1 MFQETKT
8 LVIADVGDSKAV
20 LVRRLAKPPRSTRLQ
35 AKVLQSLTTVEHGP
49 HEKST
54 SKKKNSAHKSGEE
67 SEDETSQTKH
77 RGAKHESEHK
87 GKLSG
92 SDDAI
97 NSSAETVSVMP
108 WEALV
113 LTESHNVSEDNNEDI
128 ERIKKQ
134 HGSKVGFTRGYIHP
148 TDGKYSFHA
157 LAMTRS
163 LGHKFLT
170 RIGVSFKPHIETVQL
185 DPNEDVYLVGGSD
198 GLWDCM
204 EDDEVIEIINN
215 NEHNLHTAALELV
228 KGALNAWRLH
238 FPNATEASE
247 KGTVTKAVT
256 LLDLIRINMMY
267 S

>member
-1 MFQETKT
+1 MHSQLYHTAVVALVFQETKT
-8 LVIADVGDSKAV
+8 LVVADVGDSKAV
-20 LVRRLAKPPRSTRLQ
+20 LVRRLNKPPRSTRLQ
-35 AKVLQSLTTVEHGP
+35 AKVLQAQTTVD

-54 SKKKNSAHKSGEE
+54 GKDSKKKNGSHKSGEE
-67 SEDETSQTKH
+67 SEDEASHNKQK
-77 RGAKHESEHK
+77 GAKKEPENK
-87 GKLSG
+87 AKLSG
-92 SDDAI
+92 SGDDTI
-97 NSSAETVSVMP
+97 NSSTETVAVMP

-185 DPNEDVYLVGGSD
+185 EPSEDVYLVGGSD

-204 EDDEVIEIINN
+204 EDDEAIEIINN
-215 NEHNLHTAALELV
+215 HDTNLQTASLELV

-247 KGTVTKAVT
+247 KGT
-256 LLDLIRINMMY
+256 LG
-267 S
+267 

>member
-1 MFQETKT
+1 M
-8 LVIADVGDSKAV
+8 VADVGDSKAV
-20 LVRRLAKPPRSTRLQ
+20 LVRRLNKPPRSTRLQ
-35 AKVLQSLTTVEHGP
+35 AKVLQAQTTVD

-54 SKKKNSAHKSGEE
+54 GKDSKKKNGSHKSGEE
-67 SEDETSQTKH
+67 SEDEASHNKQK
-77 RGAKHESEHK
+77 GAKKEPENK
-87 GKLSG
+87 AKLSG
-92 SDDAI
+92 SGDDTI
-97 NSSAETVSVMP
+97 NSSTETVAVMP

-185 DPNEDVYLVGGSD
+185 EPSEDVYLVGGSD

-204 EDDEVIEIINN
+204 EDDEAIEIINN
-215 NEHNLHTAALELV
+215 HDTNLQTASLELV

-247 KGTVTKAVT
+247 KGT
-256 LLDLIRINMMY
+256 LG
-267 S
+267 